1 MLSTLKLTSIFVLLL
16 KKKKKKKKF
25 KFWKLFN
32 WGYKI
37 NQKHL
42 LEVRRNLKAVA
53 EQISMTHMFNTV
65 KNLTAGIYL

>member
-1 MLSTLKLTSIFVLLL
+1 MLSTLRLTSIFVLLL
-16 KKKKKKKKF
+16 KKQWKKKF

-37 NQKHL
+37 NQKRL

-65 KNLTAGIYL
+65 KNLAAGLYL

>member
-1 MLSTLKLTSIFVLLL
+1 ME
-16 KKKKKKKKF
+16 KKI

-37 NQKHL
+37 NQKRL

-65 KNLTAGIYL
+65 KNLAAGLYL